1 TEPRTTRSIDMSR
14 HRLPLTGV
22 RVLELGNY
30 IAALTAGRMLA
41 DFGAEVLK
49 VERSETGDEL
59 RTWQLKTGTT
69 SMLYRTINR
78 DEKSVERDLRS
89 EEGRE
94 AVIELVRRSDILLEN
109 FHPDT
114 LKK

>member
-1 TEPRTTRSIDMSR
+1 MSR

-22 RVLELGNY
+22 RVLELGNS
-30 IAALTAGRMLA
+30 IAAPTARRMLA
-41 DFGAEVLK
+41 DFGAEVIK
-49 VERSETGDEL
+49 VERPETGDEI
-59 RTWQLKTGTT
+59 RNRRLKAGTT

-78 DEKSVERDLRS
+78 NKKSVELDLRS

-109 FHPDT
+109 
-114 LKK
+114 